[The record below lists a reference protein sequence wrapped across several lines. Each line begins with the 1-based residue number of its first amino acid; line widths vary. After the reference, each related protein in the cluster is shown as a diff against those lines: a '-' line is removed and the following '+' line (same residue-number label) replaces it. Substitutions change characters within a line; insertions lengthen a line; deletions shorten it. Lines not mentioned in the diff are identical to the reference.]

1 MATSADTAILARDES
16 ALAFKAAGVDAY
28 SETDSEKLRMTF
40 RRLITEYK
48 VVFVTDDV
56 AFELT
61 DLIERTL
68 EKPYPIVIPVPSED
82 GTSEYAQK
90 QIREQT
96 ERALGV
102 DIFNK

>member
-1 MATSADTAILARDES
+1 MATSADIAILSKGES
-16 ALAFKAAGVDAY
+16 VLAFKAAGVDAF
-28 SETDSEKLRMTF
+28 SETDPEKLRTTF

-48 VVFVTDDV
+48 VVFVTDPV
-56 AFELT
+56 AFELD
-61 DLIERTL
+61 DLIARTL
-68 EKPYPIVIPVPSED
+68 EKPYPIVIPVTGEN
-82 GTSEYAQK
+82 GTSEYARK